1 MPYPPGTQVLLKI
14 VVFRYPVSSVV
25 HLSVAVRADRA
36 HPTGVI
42 RAAIEEPARVMGF
55 KVG

>member
-1 MPYPPGTQVLLKI
+1 VPYPPGTQVLLKI

-25 HLSVAVRADRA
+25 HLPVAVRADRA
-36 HPTGVI
+36 HPMGVI